1 MEAEK
6 VGIREL
12 RAKLR
17 TYLSSSEPLV
27 VMKNRVKVAVILT
40 TGLTLYASAAEQ
52 RAALA
57 RMKKAFRDQV
67 ETALFGEGW

>member
-27 VMKNRVKVAVILT
+27 VMKNRVKVAVILP
-40 TGLTLYASAAEQ
+40 TGLTLYASAAGREQ
-52 RAALA
+52 LLLA
-57 RMKKAFRDQV
+57 
-67 ETALFGEGW
+67 